1 MRAPAPLL
9 LIGLLGLGCA
19 GAGDPAPP
27 PAEEPTFEPA
37 PVVVFVLVDTLADG
51 YLGHHHPSW
60 DVTPRVDDL
69 LAESTVLENTLTV
82 RGLTSV
88 AVSSI
93 LTGVYPRHHFVR
105 NNANRKRPEQ
115 PLLAER
121 FHEAGYRTYG
131 YAANVCQ
138 FIDEGI
144 DDRYCTWPVEMPDP
158 SMSLRVRDE
167 RLVEQLLARLT
178 ERPADE
184 PAFIWLHLMH
194 PHKPYLRVD
203 PWYAEFHPE
212 PYDGELGDQ
221 LDDQLDL
228 SALGEIELDDADRA
242 HALAV
247 YASQVRETD
256 RLISELFD
264 GLEELG
270 LWQDAVVVFGT
281 DHGEELG
288 EHHGYYWHSCSPY
301 LPVNR
306 VLFAVRAPGRVPA
319 GQVLTDWVSVTDVA
333 PSLIEVAGQ
342 GWSGERDGVSLVDG
356 MRAGSLPVR
365 PVYLERGEAA
375 AGVVSDGYLFL
386 RDEKLGYGDCM
397 PYNQSTDELFPG
409 KREELYDLASDPAQ
423 HEDLAEIE
431 PQITEQLRNK
441 LCGWVSEDV
450 WMQNP
455 DANDRN
461 GLVQACDE
469 VMGAAEGGGDEDPP
483 PEEPSGCWLGRRTT
497 PPGWAPRALLLT
509 IAVAIVTRTRRR

>member
-1 MRAPAPLL
+1 MRIAPPLL
-9 LIGLLGLGCA
+9 LSFLLGYGCVSG
-19 GAGDPAPP
+19 GADPPG
-27 PAEEPTFEPA
+27 EEPTFEPA
-37 PVVVFVLVDTLADG
+37 PVVVFVMVDTLADG

-93 LTGVYPRHHFVR
+93 LTGVYPRRHFVR

-115 PLLAER
+115 LLLAER
-121 FHEAGYRTYG
+121 FHEAGYRTHG

-138 FIDEGI
+138 FIDEGV
-144 DDRYCTWPVEMPDP
+144 DDRYCTWPVELPDP

-167 RLVEQLLARLT
+167 LLVEQLLARLT
-178 ERPADE
+178 ERPVDE
-184 PAFIWLHLMH
+184 PTFIWLHLMH

-203 PWYAEFHPE
+203 PWYGEFHPE
-212 PYDGELGDQ
+212 PYEGKLGDQ

-228 SALGEIELDDADRA
+228 SALGEMELDDDDRA

-256 RLISELFD
+256 RLIGELFD

-270 LWQDAVVVFGT
+270 RWQDAVVVFGA

-342 GWSGERDGVSLVDG
+342 TWSGELDGVSLVDG
-356 MRAGSLPVR
+356 MLAGTLPSR
-365 PVYLERGEAA
+365 PVYLERGEEA
-375 AGVVSDGYLFL
+375 AGIISDGYLYL
-386 RDEKLGYGDCM
+386 RDEKQGYGDCM

-409 KREELYDLASDPAQ
+409 EREELYDLASDPAQ

-431 PQITEQLRNK
+431 PQITERLRK
-441 LCGWVSEDV
+441 ELCGWVSEDV

-455 DANDRN
+455 DANERN

-469 VMGAAEGGGDEDPP
+469 VMGTAEGSDDEATPLEETGG
-483 PEEPSGCWLGRRTT
+483 CRLGRRSA
-497 PPGWAPRALLLT
+497 PPGWAPMALLLT
-509 IAVAIVTRTRRR
+509 IAVTVVARTRGR